1 MPDPTVTIRPFAP
14 ADQEP
19 VRRLILSG
27 LGEHFGFVDEAR
39 NPDLDDIATSYL
51 AAGHAFV
58 VAELAGELI
67 GTGALIEEAPGVGRL
82 VRMSVSPAHRRRG
95 VGRAL
100 VAHLIDLA
108 RCRGYRRLVLETND
122 DWDDAV
128 RLYLS
133 CGFVESDR
141 AAAEIHLVLDLA
153 ASS

>member
-1 MPDPTVTIRPFAP
+1 MPDPTVAIRPFAP

-19 VRRLILSG
+19 VRRLILIG

-39 NPDLDDIATSYL
+39 NPDLDDIAASYL
-51 AAGHAFV
+51 AAGHSFV
-58 VAELAGELI
+58 VDELRGELI

-95 VGRAL
+95 IGRAL
-100 VAHLIDLA
+100 VAHLAALA
-108 RCRGYRRLVLETND
+108 QCRGYRRLVLETND

-133 CGFVESDR
+133 CGFVEYDR
-141 AAAEIHLVLDLA
+141 AAGEVHLALDLA

>member
-1 MPDPTVTIRPFAP
+1 MPDPTVAIRPFAP

-27 LGEHFGFVDEAR
+27 LGEHLGFVDEAR
-39 NPDLDDIATSYL
+39 NPDLDDIAASYL
-51 AAGHAFV
+51 AAGHAFI
-58 VAELAGELI
+58 VAELGGELI

-82 VRMSVSPAHRRRG
+82 VRMSVAPAHRRRG
-95 VGRAL
+95 IGHAL
-100 VAHLIDLA
+100 VAHLTDLA
-108 RCRGYRRLVLETND
+108 ECRGYRRLVLETND

-133 CGFVESDR
+133 CGFVEYDR
-141 AAAEIHLVLDLA
+141 SAGEVHLTLDLA